1 MDSKELNSKTL
12 EKELNWLQKVIET
25 RFNLYFEQK
34 SNLKNIFEILP
45 PVLDGD
51 RSIYAEIIKHYKF
64 SFSERL
70 IIALT
75 LAPHIKPRLLDIFFN
90 KNETTNRGFT
100 EFGGLKG
107 TTHGGFIPTGETA
120 AFLIAGEDIGLKI
133 ELMHLLDASHILFKH
148 KILFLDDVKSSEPM
162 LSGALVISEDYLDL
176 FTFGIAKKPKFSSRF
191 PASLVETAGDWNNLV
206 LDKYAKEQ
214 VDNIL
219 SWINNNHTILEKWN
233 LKDVVK
239 PGYRALFHGPPGT
252 GKTLTAGLL
261 GKSTGKEVYRIDVSM
276 VTSKWVGETEKN
288 LARVF
293 DMAESKDW
301 ILFFDEAD
309 ALFGKR
315 TSTSSSQDR
324 YANQEVSYLLQRTEE
339 YPGVVILASNLKG
352 NIDQAFTRRFQ
363 SIVYFKMPEAKDRLQ
378 LWEKAF
384 ANKIDLDN
392 EIKLDEIAQNYEISG
407 GSIVNILKYCVT
419 KAAQSGER
427 LVTKAFLMEGIKNE
441 MMKEGKTA

>member
-1 MDSKELNSKTL
+1 MDNKELNSKTL
-12 EKELNWLQKVIET
+12 EKELAWLQIVIET

-34 SNLKNIFEILP
+34 TNYKNVFEITP
-45 PVLDGD
+45 PNLAGD
-51 RSIYAEIIKHYKF
+51 NSVYAKIMKYYNF

-70 IIALT
+70 LISLT
-75 LAPHIKPRLLDIFFN
+75 LAPHIKPRILDIFFN
-90 KNETTNRGFT
+90 KNEALNRGFT
-100 EFGGLKG
+100 EFGGIKG
-107 TTHGGFIPTGETA
+107 ATHGGFIPTGETA

-133 ELMHLLDASHILFKH
+133 ELMHLLDATHILFKH
-148 KILFLDDVKSSEPM
+148 KILSLSDVKSSEPM

-176 FTFGIAKKPKFSSRF
+176 FTFGVAKKPRFSSRF
-191 PASLVETAGDWNNLV
+191 PATQVEISGNWDSLV

-214 VDNIL
+214 VENIL
-219 SWINNNHTILEKWN
+219 SWMNNNHIILEKWN

-261 GKSTGKEVYRIDVSM
+261 GKSTGKDVYRIDVSM

-363 SIVYFKMPEAKDRLQ
+363 SIVYFRMPDTRERLS

-384 ANKIDLDN
+384 GSNIDLDHD
-392 EIKLDEIAQNYEISG
+392 IKLDEIAKNYEISG
-407 GSIVNILKYCVT
+407 GSIINILKYCVT
-419 KAAQSGER
+419 KAAHSGKR